1 MSDWDTQPI
10 TQPSDPALVAQAK
23 EFADLSKRKEEID
36 ARLEVLSDQILTAF
50 TEEAGEQTI
59 AVTNNLQVNVVR
71 SERWTWDTELLDD
84 IFAQSNSLPPHV
96 KKRITVDKR
105 KFQALD
111 EDQRRELLPALT
123 RKPGPAKITVKEAD
137 NV

>member
-23 EFADLSKRKEEID
+23 EFADLTKRKEEID
-36 ARLEVLSDQILTAF
+36 ARLEVLHDQILTAF
-50 TEEAGEQTI
+50 TEEAGEQS
-59 AVTNNLQVNVVR
+59 LSLGKLHVNVNR

-84 IFAQSNSLPPHV
+84 IFAQSNNLPPHV

-111 EDQRRELLPALT
+111 DDQRRELLPALT
-123 RKPGPAKITVKEAD
+123 RKPGPAKITVKEAE
-137 NV
+137 